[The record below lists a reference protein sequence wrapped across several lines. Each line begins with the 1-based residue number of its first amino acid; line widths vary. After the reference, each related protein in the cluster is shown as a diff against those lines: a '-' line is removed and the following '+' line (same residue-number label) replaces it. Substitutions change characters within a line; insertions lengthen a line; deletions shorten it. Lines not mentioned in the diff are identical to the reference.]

1 MTFPRISR
9 VSSIFS
15 SRSVVRLDFAAQLYV
30 CFFAN
35 FLFIP
40 FSLSLSLATYDGENM
55 HARFLNMRVK
65 KWWPVFRQVHD
76 DNGNFVKNEEK
87 FVFSTQV
94 PQYQWKVKG
103 NTDLTSTAFRGGKHM
118 KKSEVLISSLIFVC
132 LHVCCGFE
140 IKNKAE
146 LS

>member
-1 MTFPRISR
+1 
-9 VSSIFS
+9 
-15 SRSVVRLDFAAQLYV
+15 LYFAAQLYV

-65 KWWPVFRQVHD
+65 KWWPVFREVND
-76 DNGNFVKNEEK
+76 DKGNFVKNEEK

-103 NTDLTSTAFRGGKHM
+103 NKNLNSTAFRGGKHM
-118 KKSEVLISSLIFVC
+118 KKSEGLISSLCVC
-132 LHVCCGFE
+132 MFAVVLR
-140 IKNKAE
+140 
-146 LS
+146 